1 MTFQQRPYW
10 LAIVAVVPLLVAA
23 CAQTPG
29 NRGEAPSAPP
39 PPRVDDTQ
47 SSDNTQMACRLDA
60 ISSAVGTPLADTSEA
75 ALARQSGAKQTRVLR
90 PGDAATLDHRPER
103 LNIHLN
109 DNDVIEKLSCG

>member
-1 MTFQQRPYW
+1 MTSRQPYR
-10 LAIVAVVPLLVAA
+10 LALVAFMPLLVAA

-29 NRGEAPSAPP
+29 NGGEAPSAPP
-39 PPRVDDTQ
+39 PPRVDNTQ
-47 SSDNTQMACRLDA
+47 SSDNAQKSCRLDA

-75 ALARQSGAKQTRVLR
+75 ALARQSGAEQTRVLR

-109 DNDVIEKLSCG
+109 DNDVIEELSCG